1 MKKKTMKRTYIDIGN
16 TMQISFVSCIDL
28 MNIWSAHM
36 FYSCLHLVL
45 RLIACWK
52 NWKNTLFFN
61 CKKGWLSIIS
71 VGPSAYFTPFYLHNI
86 YKAAQLEFEMCHW
99 QEFHAI
105 KIGALLLCRWMLFI
119 CVTASMMFELYFWHV
134 KFTCSWIQLILSH
147 SRNPQNFNSLIPPAV
162 SRHWHKSITRKQ

>member
-1 MKKKTMKRTYIDIGN
+1 MCHRSSSGSRERTNQQNIPSIRKWKKNTLWHQTMKRKYIDIGN

-52 NWKNTLFFN
+52 NTLFFN

-71 VGPSAYFTPFYLHNI
+71 VGPSAYFTSFCLHNI

-119 CVTASMMFELYFWHV
+119 CVTASMMFKLHFWHV
-134 KFTCSWIQLILSH
+134 KF
-147 SRNPQNFNSLIPPAV
+147 
-162 SRHWHKSITRKQ
+162 SITHKQ